1 VAFHCDLFQKVL
13 RGGESSFI
21 REGMIR
27 QLVWDYETNLGLL
40 DSRFLSSQ
48 YGKLE
53 VPGGWGNFGELH
65 QVNGR
70 S

>member
-1 VAFHCDLFQKVL
+1 
-13 RGGESSFI
+13 
-21 REGMIR
+21 MIR